1 MLSMAANVTIN
12 VFGLFV
18 QSRME
23 TVTMRETV
31 TFVETLDK
39 LGRLCV
45 RLNKKNGVIL
55 CRFRNDLT
63 GQYGFYQWAREKN
76 AVLRGY
82 GDMCFDAIQCA
93 MYYHGQ
99 TDFCPAVQSP
109 EVLPYDVCYKVVDKA
124 NGNNF
129 INVLFY
135 RW

>member
-1 MLSMAANVTIN
+1 MI
-12 VFGLFV
+12 VFGLFA
-18 QSRME
+18 QIRME

-82 GDMCFDAIQCA
+82 GDMCFDAIQYA

-109 EVLPYDVCYKVVDKA
+109 EVLPYDVNYKVVDEA
-124 NGNNF
+124 NGNNL

-135 RW
+135 EW

>member
-1 MLSMAANVTIN
+1 
-12 VFGLFV
+12 
-18 QSRME
+18 
-23 TVTMRETV
+23 MRETV

-39 LGRLCV
+39 LDRICV
-45 RLNKKNGVIL
+45 RLNKKNGMIL

-124 NGNNF
+124 TGNNF

>member
-1 MLSMAANVTIN
+1 MIAC
-12 VFGLFV
+12 GLFA
-18 QSRME
+18 QNRME

-82 GDMCFDAIQCA
+82 GDMCFDAIQYA

-109 EVLPYDVCYKVVDKA
+109 EVLPYDVHYKVVYEE

-135 RW
+135 EW

>member
-1 MLSMAANVTIN
+1 MTMI

-31 TFVETLDK
+31 TFIETLDK
-39 LGRLCV
+39 QGRICV

-82 GDMCFDAIQCA
+82 GNMCFDAIQCA

-109 EVLPYDVCYKVVDKA
+109 EVLPYDVNYKVEYHTSSMTEM
-124 NGNNF
+124 
-129 INVLFY
+129 LFFD
-135 RW
+135 WSV

>member
-1 MLSMAANVTIN
+1 MTMI

-31 TFVETLDK
+31 TFIETLDK
-39 LGRLCV
+39 QGRICV

-82 GDMCFDAIQCA
+82 GDMCFNAIQCA

-109 EVLPYDVCYKVVDKA
+109 EVLPYDVNYKVEYHTSSMTEM
-124 NGNNF
+124 
-129 INVLFY
+129 LFFD
-135 RW
+135 WSV

>member
-1 MLSMAANVTIN
+1 MAERVTMN
-12 VFGLFV
+12 VFGLFA

-39 LGRLCV
+39 QGRLCV
-45 RLNKKNGVIL
+45 RLNKKNGMIL
-55 CRFRNDLT
+55 CRFRNDVT
-63 GQYGFYQWAREKN
+63 GQYGFYQWVREKN

-82 GDMCFDAIQCA
+82 GDMCFDAIQYA

-99 TDFCPAVQSP
+99 IDFCPTVESP
-109 EVLPYDVCYKVVDKA
+109 EVLPYDVHYKVVDEA

-135 RW
+135 EW

>member
-1 MLSMAANVTIN
+1 MI

-31 TFVETLDK
+31 TFIETLDK
-39 LGRLCV
+39 QGRICV

-82 GDMCFDAIQCA
+82 GNMCFDAIQCA

-109 EVLPYDVCYKVVDKA
+109 EVLPYDVNYKVEYHTSSMTEM
-124 NGNNF
+124 
-129 INVLFY
+129 LFFD
-135 RW
+135 WSV

>member
-1 MLSMAANVTIN
+1 MTMI

-31 TFVETLDK
+31 TLIETLDK
-39 LGRLCV
+39 QGRICV

-109 EVLPYDVCYKVVDKA
+109 EVLPYDVNYKVEYHTSSMTEM
-124 NGNNF
+124 
-129 INVLFY
+129 LFFD
-135 RW
+135 WSV

>member
-1 MLSMAANVTIN
+1 MMIVY
-12 VFGLFV
+12 GLFA

-39 LGRLCV
+39 QGRLCV

-63 GQYGFYQWAREKN
+63 GQYGFYQWVREKN

-82 GDMCFDAIQCA
+82 GDMCFDTIQCA

>member
-1 MLSMAANVTIN
+1 MTMI

-39 LGRLCV
+39 QGRLCV

-76 AVLRGY
+76 AVMRGY

-93 MYYHGQ
+93 MYHHGQ
-99 TDFCPAVQSP
+99 SDFCPAVQSP
-109 EVLPYDVCYKVVDKA
+109 EILPYDVCYKVVDKA

-135 RW
+135 EW